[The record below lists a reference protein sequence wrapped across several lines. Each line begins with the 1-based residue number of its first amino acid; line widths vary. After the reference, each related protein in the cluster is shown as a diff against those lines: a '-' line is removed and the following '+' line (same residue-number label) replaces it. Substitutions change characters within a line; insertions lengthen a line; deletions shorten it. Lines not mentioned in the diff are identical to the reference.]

1 MIENKLKQC
10 CYKCNFHNIEVEN
23 KKLGF
28 AYDDSIRINSI
39 IYCAHEK
46 VCKQYIESEDKQ

>member
-1 MIENKLKQC
+1 MIEIRLKQC

-46 VCKQYIESEDKQ
+46 VCKQYLESEDE